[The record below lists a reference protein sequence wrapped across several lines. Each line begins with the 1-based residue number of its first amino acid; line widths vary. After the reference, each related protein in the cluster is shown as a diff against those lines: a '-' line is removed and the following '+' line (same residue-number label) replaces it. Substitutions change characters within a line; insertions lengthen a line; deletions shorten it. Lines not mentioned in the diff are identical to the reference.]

1 MSNNRPTHR
10 IVAKDKNGK
19 RYEVGAIFAPRSERA
34 PDGLL
39 GSLVPCTESKDGQ
52 YPRMSL
58 ADALELHARREVF
71 LDIWTTE
78 RRSDDGDAVRT
89 LRSGKPLV
97 ATGRTVRDEFTRR
110 ENDGFGG
117 DDGGELPF

>member
-1 MSNNRPTHR
+1 MSGNNRPTHR
-10 IVAKDKNGK
+10 IVAKTKDGK
-19 RYEVGAIFAPRSERA
+19 RYEVGAVFAPRSERA

-71 LDIWTTE
+71 LDIWSTE
-78 RRSDDGDAVRT
+78 RRDGPSPKPRRDDVSA
-89 LRSGKPLV
+89 
-97 ATGRTVRDEFTRR
+97 EFNRK
-110 ENDGFGG
+110 ENDGG
-117 DDGGELPF
+117 DDGFGSDGEIPF